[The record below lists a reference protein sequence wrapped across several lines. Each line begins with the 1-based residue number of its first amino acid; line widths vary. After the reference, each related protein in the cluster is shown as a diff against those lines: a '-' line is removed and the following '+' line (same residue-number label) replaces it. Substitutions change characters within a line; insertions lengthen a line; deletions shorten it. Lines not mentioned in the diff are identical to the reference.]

1 MTQSSDFA
9 SSVLT
14 MLMPQGQPESV
25 LSNWRES
32 AYSRGRVSRH
42 RKAANNLSLEGYLP

>member
-1 MTQSSDFA
+1 MTQSFDFA

-25 LSNWRES
+25 LSNWRDS
-32 AYSRGRVSRH
+32 TYSRGRESRH
-42 RKAANNLSLEGYLP
+42 RKAVKNLSLEGYLP